1 MGLCFM
7 ITGQPSN
14 QNYGF
19 NKAIRLLHVFKE
31 NKIKYIYIYTNL
43 LMKNVSNNYFCF
55 LAYLNERARSN

>member
-31 NKIKYIYIYTNL
+31 NKIKYIYIYIYQFTNE
-43 LMKNVSNNYFCF
+43 KCIQ
-55 LAYLNERARSN
+55 

>member
-1 MGLCFM
+1 M

-31 NKIKYIYIYTNL
+31 YIYIMVLAIL
-43 LMKNVSNNYFCF
+43 LSSSGIKTI
-55 LAYLNERARSN
+55 LKAQ